1 MVSGTKIKN
10 KFNNPYLVERIVE
23 PCSHRRSPRLDR
35 DELAV
40 GLVHRLAGLVEVPQ
54 VQEHL
59 ADQLVLFNE
68 RKLV

>member
-1 MVSGTKIKN
+1 M
-10 KFNNPYLVERIVE
+10 E
-23 PCSHRRSPRLDR
+23 PGSHRRSPRLDR

-54 VQEHL
+54 VKEHL

-68 RKLV
+68 